1 MLCAKSGHTRD
12 HWVLSRGRPHL
23 AVGQNRQGRI
33 GKIDH
38 YELRQE
44 KTSHLHDEVH
54 KTARGMQLMLHPPLL
69 QAQTTLVGLEDYEQ
83 PLVSPQLMHLRQVPF
98 RTSVNCL
105 QFWQGSPS

>member
-1 MLCAKSGHTRD
+1 MDKI
-12 HWVLSRGRPHL
+12 GREDSEKL
-23 AVGQNRQGRI
+23 ITMSFGRRRTLI
-33 GKIDH
+33 SIMKYIH
-38 YELRQE
+38 IFNP
-44 KTSHLHDEVH
+44 

-69 QAQTTLVGLEDYEQ
+69 QAHTTSVVLGDYEH

>member
-54 KTARGMQLMLHPPLL
+54 THF
-69 QAQTTLVGLEDYEQ
+69 Q
-83 PLVSPQLMHLRQVPF
+83 PKNSE
-98 RTSVNCL
+98 
-105 QFWQGSPS
+105 GDAADAASPSASGPNNVGWLRKL